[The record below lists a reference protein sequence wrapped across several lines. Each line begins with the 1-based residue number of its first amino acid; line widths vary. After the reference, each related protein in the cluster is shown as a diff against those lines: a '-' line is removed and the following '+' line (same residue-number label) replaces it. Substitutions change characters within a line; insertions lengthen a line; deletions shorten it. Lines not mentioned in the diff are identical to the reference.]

1 MDAQELVETLSAALQ
16 REHHE
21 IDEGLATLTT
31 DAGPDGQDPAAV
43 MEAIHAL
50 RRHIYLEEEFL
61 FPPLADAGLL
71 APVFV
76 MLREHSQIWATLDA
90 LQRELNSNAAAAGRA
105 AQALGHQLAVQLQH
119 HNLKEEKIL
128 YPQADQV
135 LTAGATRHLQTLVQT
150 GQLPEGW
157 VPTKTRT

>member
-1 MDAQELVETLSAALQ
+1 MDAQELSETLSAALQ
-16 REHHE
+16 REHRD
-21 IDEGLATLTT
+21 IDDGLATLTT
-31 DAGPDGQDPAAV
+31 EAACVERDPAAV
-43 MEAIHAL
+43 LRAIHAL

-76 MLREHSQIWATLDA
+76 MLREHTRIWATLDA
-90 LQRELNSNAAAAGRA
+90 LQRELDSHAGTGRA

-135 LTAGATRHLQTLVQT
+135 LTAAATQHLQAFVQI
-150 GQLPEGW
+150 GKLPQDW
-157 VPTKTRT
+157 VPIKART

>member
-1 MDAQELVETLSAALQ
+1 MDAQRLSETLSAALQ

-31 DAGPDGQDPAAV
+31 EADSGAQDPAAV
-43 MEAIHAL
+43 TRAIHAL

-61 FPPLADAGLL
+61 FPPLADARLL

-76 MLREHSQIWATLDA
+76 MLREHTQIWVTLDA
-90 LQRELNSNAAAAGRA
+90 LQHELDTNARTGRA

-119 HNLKEEKIL
+119 HNLKEERIL

-135 LTAGATRHLQTLVQT
+135 LTAAATQHLQAFLQT

-157 VPTKTRT
+157 VPTKART